1 MDISDFK
8 NWLGALALIVSLGGA
23 FYAWLT
29 SRSKDNSSRL
39 DDHEEKL
46 NGQEKRLASVEHE
59 LKHVPNKDDIND
71 LRLEISN
78 LNGSV
83 GRISENLKNVNTTVS
98 RVEDYLLKGDK

>member
-8 NWLGALALIVSLGGA
+8 NWAGALALIVSLGGT
-23 FYAWLT
+23 FYAWMT

-39 DDHEEKL
+39 DEYSDKL
-46 NGQEKRLASVEHE
+46 EGHEKRLVTVEHE